1 MTGIFAARRA
11 GKNPPSTPI
20 TTANTNPA
28 NNSPGVIRK
37 LKATSLKLAQ
47 LVVLVTIPLTG
58 SAIRHPTTP
67 PMAAIT
73 ADSIKKLVSTFAA

>member
-47 LVVLVTIPLTG
+47 LVVLVTIPFDRQRDQ
-58 SAIRHPTTP
+58 APHH
-67 PMAAIT
+67 AA
-73 ADSIKKLVSTFAA
+73 DGHDHC